1 MNSSTERS
9 VERGAGEVD
18 VERDRL
24 ALALALGRAARGRGP
39 TTQRSSSWTIP
50 ERSAASMKEAAGSSS
65 PFSPVIRSS
74 SS

>member
-1 MNSSTERS
+1 MNSSTEMSVSEAPERLTWRETGSPARS
-9 VERGAGEVD
+9 RSASSSS
-18 VERDRL
+18 
-24 ALALALGRAARGRGP
+24 ARA

-65 PFSPVIRSS
+65 PLSPVIRSS

>member
-9 VERGAGEVD
+9 VSEAPEMFTCRETGSPA
-18 VERDRL
+18 RWRS
-24 ALALALGRAARGRGP
+24 AISSSARA

-50 ERSAASMKEAAGSSS
+50 ERSAASMNEAAGSSS
-65 PFSPVIRSS
+65 PCSPVIRSS

>member
-1 MNSSTERS
+1 MNSSTEMSVSEAPERLTCSETGSPARS
-9 VERGAGEVD
+9 RSASSSS
-18 VERDRL
+18 
-24 ALALALGRAARGRGP
+24 ARP

-50 ERSAASMKEAAGSSS
+50 ERSATSMKEAAGSSS